1 VSLADRGLKPF
12 GALKGESGKAS
23 HLRGFSL
30 VGAPGLNRGPS
41 SPPGCFNRVAGGT
54 CRLGARG
61 VELQRGLEVS
71 AEAARRRR
79 LLGGARTSALMRG
92 TGRRVTLGRR
102 LVRILT
108 CL

>member
-41 SPPGCFNRVAGGT
+41 SPPGCFNRWREVLVAWAP
-54 CRLGARG
+54 GAWNYSEAWKYPPKPREG
-61 VELQRGLEVS
+61 DASWAALEL
-71 AEAARRRR
+71 RR
-79 LLGGARTSALMRG
+79 
-92 TGRRVTLGRR
+92 
-102 LVRILT
+102 
-108 CL
+108 